1 MTSLGI
7 SSYNEIQSGLESG
20 SFAVEDG
27 CLMGRPK
34 KFEREILIEKAM
46 KVFWA
51 KGYEA
56 TSISDLAEAM
66 GILSGSLYNMFG
78 DKKSLFLESL
88 ELYEAT
94 AQRMF
99 LSVLEE
105 PGSRTE
111 AIDRLFRK
119 VATFLGE
126 DATRRGCLLSNTML
140 ECNQP
145 GDASLQIAERHRLA
159 MEKAFVSALAQA
171 QATGE
176 MSPRSQSET
185 RVLAQTLV
193 NALQGL
199 RLTSRTVHDVKA
211 LQKIARASLAILN

>member
-1 MTSLGI
+1 
-7 SSYNEIQSGLESG
+7 
-20 SFAVEDG
+20 
-27 CLMGRPK
+27 MGRPK
-34 KFEREILIEKAM
+34 KFEREVLIEKAM

-56 TSISDLAEAM
+56 TSISDLADAM

-88 ELYEAT
+88 TLYEAT
-94 AQRMF
+94 AQSIF
-99 LSVLEE
+99 LGVLEE
-105 PGSRTE
+105 PGSRKE
-111 AIDRLFRK
+111 AIARLFLK

-126 DATRRGCLLSNTML
+126 DATRRGCLLSNSTL
-140 ECNQP
+140 ECTQT
-145 GDASLQIAERHRLA
+145 DDVALQIAERHRLA
-159 MEKAFVSALAQA
+159 MEKAFVSALTQA

-176 MSPRSQSET
+176 MSPRSPSET

-199 RLTSRTVHDVKA
+199 RLTSKTVHNVKT

>member
-1 MTSLGI
+1 
-7 SSYNEIQSGLESG
+7 
-20 SFAVEDG
+20 
-27 CLMGRPK
+27 MGRPK

-56 TSISDLAEAM
+56 TSISDLADAM
-66 GILSGSLYNMFG
+66 GILSGSLYNLFG

-88 ELYEAT
+88 ALYEAT
-94 AQRMF
+94 AQCMF
-99 LSVLEE
+99 LGVLEE
-105 PGSRTE
+105 PGSRKE
-111 AIDRLFRK
+111 AIARLFLK

-140 ECNQP
+140 ECTQP
-145 GDASLQIAERHRLA
+145 DDASLQIAERHRLA
-159 MEKAFVSALAQA
+159 MEKAFVAALAQA

-199 RLTSRTVHDVKA
+199 RLTSKTVHDVKT
-211 LQKIARASLAILN
+211 LKKIAQASLAILN